1 MYHLELMI
9 AYPLLSIGYEPE
21 TGLTYFAMAT
31 GICLFF
37 LYGYFSE
44 VGFPFSS
51 KKKEERFDL
60 PFSFSQVESSEEEIV
75 IEEVDQTEDWDAICQ
90 MAIEQAKN
98 GDHRARDWVVKH
110 MCSDGAST
118 DINTSSSKTP
128 PVKNNQDKIVV
139 EEAISTLH
147 NAGYNKAEAKKIIR
161 ELVKGRTYDS
171 VEELIKDVFAQR

>member
-1 MYHLELMI
+1 MY
-9 AYPLLSIGYEPE
+9 YLLSIGFKPE
-21 TGLTYFAMAT
+21 TGLTYLAMAT
-31 GICLFF
+31 ALSIFF

-51 KKKEERFDL
+51 KNKKGHFDL
-60 PFSFSQVESSEEEIV
+60 PFSFSQDESPEEEIV
-75 IEEVDQTEDWDAICQ
+75 IEEVDQTKDWDAICQ

-147 NAGYNKAEAKKIIR
+147 NAGYNKAEAKKIIS
-161 ELVKGRTYDS
+161 ELVKERTYDS
-171 VEELIKDVFAQR
+171 VEELIKDVFSQRQSKSV

>member
-1 MYHLELMI
+1 MH
-9 AYPLLSIGYEPE
+9 PLWSIGYEPE
-21 TGLTYFAMAT
+21 TGLTYFAVMTAMT
-31 GICLFF
+31 IFF
-37 LYGYFSE
+37 LIGYFSE
-44 VGFPFSS
+44 V
-51 KKKEERFDL
+51 KKKEHFDL
-60 PFSFSQVESSEEEIV
+60 PFSISQVEYPEEEIV
-75 IEEVDQTEDWDAICQ
+75 IEEANQTDDWDAICQ

-110 MCSDGAST
+110 MCSDGASP
-118 DINTSSSKTP
+118 DMNISSSETS

-147 NAGYNKAEAKKIIR
+147 SAGYNKAEAKKIIS